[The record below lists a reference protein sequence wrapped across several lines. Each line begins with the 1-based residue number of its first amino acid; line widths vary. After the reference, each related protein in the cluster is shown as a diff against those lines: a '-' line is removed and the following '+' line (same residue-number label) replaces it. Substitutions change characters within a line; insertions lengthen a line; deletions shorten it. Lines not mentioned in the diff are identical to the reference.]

1 MSQSI
6 AINPIH
12 IVFSTKERSPFI
24 TTGIEDEVFKYISGI
39 CKEVSCP
46 PIIVGGHEDHIHIL
60 CELSKNIA
68 IADLLKQIKT
78 SSSIWVKSHL
88 KIGNFYWQTGYGSFA
103 VAQEKIPLLKEYIA
117 NQRAHH
123 QQLSFKD
130 EYLVLLK
137 KNNAPFDERYLW
149 D

>member
-6 AINPIH
+6 AINPLH
-12 IVFSTKERSPFI
+12 IVFSTKERSPLI
-24 TTGIEDEVFKYISGI
+24 KPGIEVELYQYISGT
-39 CKEVSCP
+39 CKELKCS

-78 SSSIWVKSHL
+78 HSSMWVKSRF
-88 KIGNFYWQTGYGSFA
+88 KIENFYWQSGYGSFS
-103 VAQEKIPLLKEYIA
+103 VAQDKIPKLKEYIA
-117 NQRAHH
+117 NQNVHH
-123 QQLSFKD
+123 QKLSFKD
-130 EYLVLLK
+130 EYLMILK
-137 KNNAPFDERYLW
+137 RNNAPFDERYLW